1 MLLKKKRLLEISSD
15 DSYRENSGGENS
27 NLEIFYIKKSFLT
40 ERI

>member
-15 DSYRENSGGENS
+15 SYRENSGGENS
-27 NLEIFYIKKSFLT
+27 NVEIFYIKKSFLT